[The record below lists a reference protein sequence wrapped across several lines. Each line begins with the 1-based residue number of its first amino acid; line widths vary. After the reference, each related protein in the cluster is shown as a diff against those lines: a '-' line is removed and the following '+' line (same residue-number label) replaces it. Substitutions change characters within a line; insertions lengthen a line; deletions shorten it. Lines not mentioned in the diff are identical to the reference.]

1 MIRRSPLS
9 SRPTS
14 AKGYPRDEPAGL
26 RALDG
31 PAPTCRRDFPVAD
44 TISLL
49 GDDAQSLLEHKSEG
63 IPASQ
68 LHLPG
73 PDFIDRVFEA
83 SDRSP
88 QVLRSLSDLFGSGRL
103 GGSGYVS
110 ILPVDQ
116 GIEHTAAAS
125 FAPNPAYFDPEN
137 IVRLAIEGGCNAV
150 ASTYGVLAAMSR
162 RYAHRI
168 PFIVKINHNEL
179 LTYPNTFDQVQFGSV
194 QQAWDLG
201 AAGVGATIY
210 FGSDE
215 SMRQLQEISEAFA
228 EAHEL
233 GMFTVLWCYAR
244 NSGFKTDLDYHVAAD
259 LTGQANHLGV
269 TIEADIIKQKLPE
282 NNGAFN
288 AIDVGKGHPRVYD
301 ELVTDHPIDLTRW
314 QVANCYMGRA
324 GLINSGGASS
334 GASDMAEAVRTA
346 VINKRAGGMGLISG
360 RKAFQ
365 RPMEEGV
372 ALLNAIQ
379 DVYLDDSITIA

>member
-1 MIRRSPLS
+1 M
-9 SRPTS
+9 
-14 AKGYPRDEPAGL
+14 
-26 RALDG
+26 
-31 PAPTCRRDFPVAD
+31 AD
-44 TISLL
+44 IVSLL
-49 GDDAQSLLEHKSEG
+49 GDNAQNLLEHKSEG

-73 PDFIDRVFEA
+73 PDFMDRVFEP

-88 QVLRSLSDLFGSGRL
+88 QVLRNLGLLFNSGRL
-103 GGSGYVS
+103 AGTGYVS

-116 GIEHTAAAS
+116 GIEHTAASS
-125 FAPNPAYFDPEN
+125 FAPNPLYFDPEN
-137 IVRLAIEGGCNAV
+137 IIRLAIEGGCNSV
-150 ASTYGVLAAMSR
+150 ASTFGVLASMSR

-179 LTYPNTFDQVQFGSV
+179 LTYPTKYDQVQFGSV

-201 AAGVGATIY
+201 AAGIGATVY
-210 FGSDE
+210 FGSDQ
-215 SMRQLQEISEAFA
+215 STRQLQEISDAFA
-228 EAHEL
+228 QAHEL
-233 GMFTVLWCYAR
+233 GMFTVLWCYTR
-244 NSGFKTDLDYHVAAD
+244 NSGFSTDQDYHVAAD

-269 TIEADIIKQKLPE
+269 TIEADIIKQKMPE

-288 AIDVGKGHPRVYD
+288 AINVGKTHPRVYD

-334 GASDMAEAVRTA
+334 GASDLAEAVSTA

-365 RPMEEGV
+365 RPMAEG
-372 ALLNAIQ
+372 ASLLNAIQ
-379 DVYLDDSITIA
+379 DVYLDESITIA